1 MRKVSALLIVLITTV
16 ISVQSQILDHDPVM
30 PAGWMKGATINLD
43 QPGINGT
50 IYLFEQEVWPEGTL
64 LMKNGRLVDDIKIN
78 FAGENGDLIISR
90 PYQGMPTEYQVI
102 ERDVTSVTLLALPGI
117 PKRHFVNLPIDS
129 IEAEGTG
136 GFFYEV
142 LLDDKMALL
151 KKTYKQF
158 VRAKQTEA
166 YANGANEAKYV
177 LRTEYFIRPQG
188 SSQFKAIRLN
198 KKLLSGALGTSLTSE
213 AKGLMKK
220 NKWKWNRDRDVAQLL
235 QALSK

>member
-1 MRKVSALLIVLITTV
+1 MRKVSALLIVLIATV
-16 ISVQSQILDHDPVM
+16 TSVQSQVIDHDPVM
-30 PAGWMKGATINLD
+30 PAGWMRGATINLD

-50 IYLFEQEVWPEGTL
+50 IYLFELEVWPEGTL

-90 PYQGMPTEYQVI
+90 PYEGIPTEYQVI
-102 ERDVTSVTLLALPGI
+102 ERDVKSVTLLALPGI
-117 PKRHFVNLPIDS
+117 PRRHFVNLPIDS
-129 IEAEGTG
+129 IEGEGTG
-136 GFFYEV
+136 GFFYEI
-142 LLDDKMALL
+142 LLDNKMALL

-158 VRAKQTEA
+158 VRARQKEA

-188 SSQFKAIRLN
+188 SSNFSAVRLN
-198 KKLLSGALGTSLTSE
+198 KKLLSGALGAPLANE

-220 NKWKWNRDRDVAQLL
+220 NKWKWNKDKDIVLL
-235 QALSK
+235 LKALIR

>member
-1 MRKVSALLIVLITTV
+1 MRKVSVLLIVLIVTV
-16 ISVQSQILDHDPVM
+16 ASVRGQVIDPDPVM
-30 PAGWMKGATINLD
+30 PAGWMRGATISLD

-64 LMKNGRLVDDIKIN
+64 LMKNGRLVEDIKIN
-78 FAGENGDLIISR
+78 FAGEHGDLVISR
-90 PYQGMPTEYQVI
+90 PYQGIPTEYQVI
-102 ERDVTSVTLLALPGI
+102 EREVASVTLLALPGI
-117 PKRHFVNLPIDS
+117 PARHFVNLPIDS

-158 VRAKQTEA
+158 VRARQKEA

-188 SSQFKAIRLN
+188 SDRFSPVRLN
-198 KKLLSGALGTSLTSE
+198 KKLLSGALGASLTSR

-220 NKWKWNRDRDVAQLL
+220 NRWKWNKDRDVVALL
-235 QALSK
+235 KALSE

>member
-1 MRKVSALLIVLITTV
+1 MRKIISLFIVIVSLTASLSGQV
-16 ISVQSQILDHDPVM
+16 IDHDPVM
-30 PAGWMKGATINLD
+30 PAGWMRGASINLD

-50 IYLFEQEVWPEGTL
+50 IYLFEEVWPEGTL

-90 PYQGMPTEYQVI
+90 PYEGIPTEYQVI

-117 PKRHFVNLPIDS
+117 PARHFVNLPIDS
-129 IEAEGTG
+129 IETEGTG

-188 SSQFKAIRLN
+188 SKSFSPIRLN
-198 KKLLSGALGTSLTSE
+198 KKLLSGALGASLTSE

-220 NKWKWNRDRDVAQLL
+220 NKWKWNRDADVVLLL